1 MMSAVV
7 GGKGGS
13 PKEDVVREIEQV
25 LILLIFIPM
34 TEKGWGLLNLTFGR
48 RHLCI
53 ATFAG

>member
-7 GGKGGS
+7 GGKGSS
-13 PKEDVVREIEQV
+13 PKDDVAREIEQV